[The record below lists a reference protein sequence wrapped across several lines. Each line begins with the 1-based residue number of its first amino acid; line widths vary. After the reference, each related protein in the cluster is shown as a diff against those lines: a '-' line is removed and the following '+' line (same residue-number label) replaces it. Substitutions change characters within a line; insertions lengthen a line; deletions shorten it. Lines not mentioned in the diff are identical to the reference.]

1 MNTRDQ
7 IVAMGRIE
15 LAEVLRSRWL
25 WFCVGTY
32 LALSGV
38 FVLVGLR
45 ESSVLGFTGMGRV
58 LMSFSHALV
67 LLLPLLGLSASGQV
81 INRMRDEGSLELWF
95 SHPVTRGSFFVAVS
109 LVRFAVL
116 VAPLVVILPL
126 LGMIGQLA
134 FGQAVPW
141 GFVLRTV
148 LVSAALLAVAVALGL
163 LVSTFVRNQSKA
175 LMLLLLIWALGVALL
190 DFALVGLMLQ
200 GHVQPL
206 LVFVLA
212 ALNPVQDARL
222 ALISGADAELGQ
234 LGPVG
239 FFLAQRLGPA
249 GLLAIGIAWPLT
261 LAASAW
267 LVTLQRFRRADLV

>member
-1 MNTRDQ
+1 M
-7 IVAMGRIE
+7 
-15 LAEVLRSRWL
+15 LRSRWL

-67 LLLPLLGLSASGQV
+67 LLSLLGLSASGQV

-126 LGMIGQLA
+126 LGLIGESRVRPGGAL
-134 FGQAVPW
+134 G
-141 GFVLRTV
+141 GLVLRTV

-190 DFALVGLMLQ
+190 DFALVGPMLQ

-222 ALISGADAELGQ
+222 ALISGANAELGQ

>member
-1 MNTRDQ
+1 MSARTQ
-7 IVAMGRIE
+7 FVAIARIE
-15 LAEVLRSRWL
+15 FAEVLRSRWL

-32 LALSGV
+32 AVLCSI

-81 INRMRDEGSLELWF
+81 VNRMRDDGSLELWF
-95 SHPVTRGSFFVAVS
+95 SHPVTRGAFFAAISF
-109 LVRFAVL
+109 VRIAVL
-116 VAPLVVILPL
+116 VVPLAVVLPL
-126 LGMIGQLA
+126 LGVIGQVS
-134 FGQAVPW
+134 FGQSVPW
-141 GFVLRTV
+141 GFVTRTLV
-148 LVSAALLAVAVALGL
+148 VASALLLVSVAIGL

-175 LMLLLLIWALGVALL
+175 LMLLLLTWALGVALL

-200 GHVQPL
+200 WHVQPL
-206 LVFVLA
+206 LVFTLA

-222 ALISGADAELGQ
+222 ALLAGADPELGQ

-239 FFLAQRLGPA
+239 FFLAQELGPT
-249 GLLAIGIAWPLT
+249 GLLVAGIAWPCVLGVT
-261 LAASAW
+261 CW
-267 LVTLQRFRRADLV
+267 WVTLQRFRRGDLV

>member
-126 LGMIGQLA
+126 LGLIGQLA